1 MIPLPANLV
10 QAILAI
16 HLAMEME
23 ELYAALGEYLSKL
36 FGIRQFS
43 CFLFNNS
50 NRCYS
55 LDYSTK
61 VETSYWDEVVF
72 TEEEAPFTALFGNEP
87 LLFPTSLLWFGGRF
101 DMYWAQKLTHERET
115 AAAIIFHEF
124 PDNMNEHAISLRFL
138 LSHFT
143 TAMVRTTIYCEMRNA
158 KEEQA
163 TRLDLIN
170 EMGNM
175 VGSKSLE
182 PVLATLMGMAL
193 KIMHAEVGS
202 ILLYNNEGELITEVE
217 WGLKDEC
224 LQALHFQDKNKTPYI
239 EKISS
244 TKEVFFERDLSH
256 NDQLSLQDEHYQ
268 INSIASFPLY
278 TPYQSYGLLNVVN
291 IDFNAII
298 DEQEIDTLKTIS
310 QLAATT
316 IENYHLHKDL
326 PIVKSDSPL

>member
-1 MIPLPANLV
+1 MIPLPENLV

-36 FGIRQFS
+36 FGINQFS
-43 CFLFNNS
+43 CFLFNNES
-50 NRCYS
+50 RCYS

-61 VETSYWDEVVF
+61 IETSYWNEIVF
-72 TEEEAPFTALFGNEP
+72 EEEEAPFTALFGNEP
-87 LLFPTSLLWFGGRF
+87 LPFPTPLLWFGGRF
-101 DMYWAQKLTHERET
+101 DMYWAQELTHEQET
-115 AAAIIFHEF
+115 AAAIVFHEF
-124 PDNMNEHAISLRFL
+124 PENMDEHAISLRFL
-138 LSHFT
+138 LNHFT
-143 TAMVRTTIYCEMRNA
+143 TAMVRTTIYCEMRNT

-163 TRLDLIN
+163 ARLDLIN
-170 EMGNM
+170 EMGTM

-202 ILLYNNEGELITEVE
+202 ILLYNGEGKLTTEVE

-224 LQALHFQDKNKTPYI
+224 LRSLYFRDHNKTPYI

-244 TKEVFFERDLSH
+244 TKEVFLETDLGR
-256 NDQLSLQDEHYQ
+256 NDQLSLQDAHYQ

-278 TPYQSYGLLNVVN
+278 TPYKSYGLLNVVN
-291 IDFNAII
+291 IDFNTII
-298 DEQEIDTLKTIS
+298 DEQELDTLKTIS

-316 IENYHLHKDL
+316 IENHQLHKDL
-326 PIVKSDSPL
+326 QTPKN

>member
-1 MIPLPANLV
+1 MIPMPPNLV
-10 QAILAI
+10 QAILTI

-23 ELYAALGEYLSKL
+23 ELYAALEDYLNKL
-36 FGIRQFS
+36 FGIGQFS

-50 NRCYS
+50 SRCYS
-55 LDYSTK
+55 LDYSNR
-61 VETSYWDEVVF
+61 VEESYWDEVVF
-72 TEEEAPFTALFGNEP
+72 KEKEAPFTALFDNEP
-87 LLFPTSLLWFGGRF
+87 LLLPISLLWFGGRF
-101 DMYWAQKLTHERET
+101 DMHWALKLTHENET

-124 PDNMNEHAISLRFL
+124 PENMEEHAISLRFVL
-138 LSHFT
+138 RHFT
-143 TAMVRTTIYCEMRNA
+143 AALVRTTIYCEMRNS

-163 TRLDLIN
+163 ARLDLIN
-170 EMGNM
+170 EMGTM

-193 KIMHAEVGS
+193 KVMHAEVGS
-202 ILLYNNEGELITEVE
+202 ILLYNNEGELTTEVE

-224 LQALHFQDKNKTPYI
+224 LRALHFHDKNKTSYV

-244 TKEVFFERDLSH
+244 GKEVFFETDMSH
-256 NDQLSLQDEHYQ
+256 NDQISAQDDNYQ

-278 TPYQSYGLLNVVN
+278 TPYKRYGLLNVVN

-316 IENYHLHKDL
+316 IENHHLHKNL
-326 PIVKSDSPL
+326 QSVKNDNSL